1 MPVAVTVVT
10 PEGQA
15 FHGEVE
21 AVVLPGSEG
30 EFGVLPGHEAF
41 LTSLRIGP
49 MTIRKAGGEEL
60 HAALSQGFAE
70 VHDDQLSVMVGTC
83 EFAHEID
90 RTRAEIARDR
100 ARKQLEEMRT
110 TANGEALYRQY
121 QDAYSRAIARV
132 SVSDRFKG

>member
-1 MPVAVTVVT
+1 MPISLTVVT

-15 FHGEVE
+15 FQGEAE
-21 AVVLPGSEG
+21 GVVLPGSEG

-60 HAALSQGFAE
+60 HAAVSQGFAE

-90 RTRAEIARDR
+90 RTRAEVARDR

-110 TANGEALYRQY
+110 TSDGEALYQQY

-132 SVSDRFKG
+132 SVSDRFKS